1 MGPLE
6 LHIELLRVSG
16 ELIGAEYSAMEGL
29 GWAHWSCILSYQG
42 SRVGPLELNIEL
54 QRVSGGHIGVE
65 Y

>member
-1 MGPLE
+1 MGSLE
-6 LHIELLRVSG
+6 FNIELLRVSG

-54 QRVSGGHIGVE
+54 RRVLDRLIGVE

>member
-1 MGPLE
+1 MGSLE
-6 LHIELLRVSG
+6 FNIELLRVSG

-42 SRVGPLELNIEL
+42 SWVGSLDLNIKL
-54 QRVSGGHIGVE
+54 PRASGGLIVVE